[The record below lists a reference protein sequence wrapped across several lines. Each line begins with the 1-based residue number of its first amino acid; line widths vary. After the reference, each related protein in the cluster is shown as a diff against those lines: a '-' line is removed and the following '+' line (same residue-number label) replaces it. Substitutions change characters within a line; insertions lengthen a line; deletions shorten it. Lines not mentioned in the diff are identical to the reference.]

1 MVDWEKYLEGYMRVQ
16 SMRRKPITDSCPRL
30 MVFVQNLIAIIDKR
44 KLLGQGKEP
53 RVADLKKQHADM
65 FNFIQQKKCETR

>member
-1 MVDWEKYLEGYMRVQ
+1 MVDWENYLQGYIRVQ
-16 SMRRKPITDSCPRL
+16 SIRRKPIRNSCPRL
-30 MVFVQNLIAIIDKR
+30 MVFFQNLISIIDKR

-53 RVADLKKQHADM
+53 RFADLEKRHADM